1 MSRKNIFIILK
12 SWCNSILV
20 LVNSIFNFFINKIY
34 QANKFRFSSKKK
46 SWRSFLNI
54 VCFFPITGRNRKKS
68 ESKITPPTVNLPPTS
83 TVSSVANRPPPGP
96 PTFTSTPSTTP
107 LSAPLA
113 PPQPQATS
121 KLESSENR
129 KRGPGRPP
137 GSTKQNIEQQRMQQ
151 QLQQQQVSFTSVS
164 YFWENLGNRSEQA
177 IACNDLTSFFS
188 IPQPQVSFISVPYF
202 WENLGNCSE

>member
-1 MSRKNIFIILK
+1 ME
-12 SWCNSILV
+12 V
-20 LVNSIFNFFINKIY
+20 
-34 QANKFRFSSKKK
+34 FSKHCL
-46 SWRSFLNI
+46 FLL
-54 VCFFPITGRNRKKS
+54 ITGRNRKKS

-151 QLQQQQVSFTSVS
+151 QLQQQQVSFISVS

-177 IACNDLTSFFS
+177 KGEKISKGYPKKRMNEFDVVVKTNSFVRF
-188 IPQPQVSFISVPYF
+188 
-202 WENLGNCSE
+202 LGEFEETKSPFEIIWPLLPAMI

>member
-1 MSRKNIFIILK
+1 MD
-12 SWCNSILV
+12 
-20 LVNSIFNFFINKIY
+20 Y
-34 QANKFRFSSKKK
+34 FSKHY
-46 SWRSFLNI
+46 L
-54 VCFFPITGRNRKKS
+54 FFPISGRNRKKS

-83 TVSSVANRPPPGP
+83 TVSSVANRPPGP
-96 PTFTSTPSTTP
+96 PTFTSTPSTP

-151 QLQQQQVSFTSVS
+151 QLQQVSFISVS
-164 YFWENLGNRSEQA
+164 YFWGNLGNRSEQA

-188 IPQPQVSFISVPYF
+188 ITQQQVSFISVSYF
-202 WENLGNCSE
+202 WENLGNRSE

>member
-1 MSRKNIFIILK
+1 ME
-12 SWCNSILV
+12 V
-20 LVNSIFNFFINKIY
+20 
-34 QANKFRFSSKKK
+34 FSKHCL
-46 SWRSFLNI
+46 FLL
-54 VCFFPITGRNRKKS
+54 ITGRNRKKS

-83 TVSSVANRPPPGP
+83 TVSSVANRPPGP

-151 QLQQQQVSFTSVS
+151 QLQQVSFISVS
-164 YFWENLGNRSEQA
+164 YLWENLGNRSEQA

-188 IPQPQVSFISVPYF
+188 IPQQQVSFISVPYF
-202 WENLGNCSE
+202 WENLGNRSE